1 MTPTPLRRLA
11 AFTVGL
17 ALAVALSGCGVP
29 LVPGI

>member
-11 AFTVGL
+11 LL
-17 ALAVALSGCGVP
+17 ALPVALALSGCGVP